1 MLAAIEE
8 THRRDPSKR
17 HGEPMSEPGSDP
29 ADASV
34 TRNDE
39 RSRYELIVDG
49 EVRGLVDLREM
60 PDGRVGFVHTEVDSA
75 LRGKGYSSVLVRRA
89 LDDVRARGELAVAR
103 CSYVRDFQEDHPEYA
118 DVFAS

>member
-1 MLAAIEE
+1 
-8 THRRDPSKR
+8 
-17 HGEPMSEPGSDP
+17 MSEPGSDP